1 MDEQQKQLQAWLV
14 EQARLKRRG
23 RMKKEIDTDGGVS
36 INSLMDAVTI
46 ILIFLLMNFS
56 TNPMKITPSKD
67 LELPL
72 STTELGITEKTVTIT
87 VSTKEI
93 LVDDTKVMS
102 IKNNVV
108 ESADPTS
115 LSIDL
120 LKSKLEDVVK
130 RRKEEIAKIK
140 GSKPFKD
147 VITIIAHGN
156 THYRLV
162 NKVIYTAGI
171 AGFTK
176 FKFAVIKGAK
186 FQQVM

>member
-93 LVDDTKVMS
+93 LVDDT
-102 IKNNVV
+102 
-108 ESADPTS
+108 
-115 LSIDL
+115 
-120 LKSKLEDVVK
+120 
-130 RRKEEIAKIK
+130 
-140 GSKPFKD
+140 
-147 VITIIAHGN
+147 
-156 THYRLV
+156 
-162 NKVIYTAGI
+162 
-171 AGFTK
+171 
-176 FKFAVIKGAK
+176 
-186 FQQVM
+186 

>member
-23 RMKKEIDTDGGVS
+23 RMKKDIDDEGGVT

-72 STTELGITEKTVTIT
+72 STTELGITEKTVTVT

-102 IKNNVV
+102 VKNNDVDT
-108 ESADPTS
+108 ADAKS
-115 LSIDL
+115 LAIDL
-120 LKSKLEDVVK
+120 LKSKLENVVK
-130 RRKEEIAKIK
+130 TRKEEIAKIK

-147 VITIIAHGN
+147 IVTIIAHGN
-156 THYRLV
+156 THYRLI

-186 FQQVM
+186 LQQAM